1 MALEIEV
8 TIGSVLLNQNLSA
21 ANDFYVLKDTP
32 ELLSTLSTRK
42 SDKDKQG
49 GHGTEDSLSQY
60 QARILPFKGEIH
72 ASSQAVR
79 KTMENNLI
87 KAIGLSVAQ
96 DFDGNDG
103 YKLLLIADEDGIGKQ
118 IYAKLIEPPEF
129 VLLDVAA
136 PEMRK
141 FSFVMY
147 AKDPALYAQ
156 ALNSEDGPESFLTT
170 TLTVQDGDLPAFGD
184 SDLMV
189 IQDTYAA
196 TLTATNN
203 GTFGTPPVIVVS
215 GPATDPR
222 VKNTTTGREM
232 DFSNGAGVALL
243 AGETLTIN
251 VANQTI
257 TKTSTLGV
265 QTDQS
270 GALTTDSDWIF
281 IESGDNDFTLQ
292 DATPADLS
300 GQLLVQW
307 RDAWI

>member
-8 TIGSVLLNQNLSA
+8 TIGSVLLNQNLA
-21 ANDFYVLKDTP
+21 AGSDFYVLKDTP
-32 ELLSTLSTRK
+32 QLLSTLSTRK
-42 SDKDKQG
+42 TDKDKQG

-72 ASSQAVR
+72 AASQSAR
-79 KTMENNLI
+79 KTMEKNLI
-87 KAIGLSVAQ
+87 QAIGLSVAQ
-96 DFDGNDG
+96 DFDGDDG
-103 YKLLLIADEDGIGKQ
+103 YKLLLITDEDGIGKQ
-118 IYAKLIEPPEF
+118 IYAKVIEPPEF
-129 VLLDVAA
+129 ELLDIAE

-156 ALNSEDGPESFLTT
+156 ILSSQVGPESFLTT
-170 TLTVQDGDLPAFGD
+170 TLTVQDGELPSFGD
-184 SDLMV
+184 GDLMV

-196 TLTATNN
+196 TLTATSN

-215 GPATDPR
+215 GPSTDPR
-222 VKNTTTGREM
+222 VKNVTTGREM
-232 DFSNGAGVALL
+232 DFSNGAGVTLL
-243 AGETLTIN
+243 SGETLTIN

-257 TKTSTLGV
+257 VKTNTLGAES
-265 QTDQS
+265 DQS

-281 IESGDNDFTLQ
+281 IEPGSNDFTLQ

-300 GQLLVQW
+300 GQLSVQW